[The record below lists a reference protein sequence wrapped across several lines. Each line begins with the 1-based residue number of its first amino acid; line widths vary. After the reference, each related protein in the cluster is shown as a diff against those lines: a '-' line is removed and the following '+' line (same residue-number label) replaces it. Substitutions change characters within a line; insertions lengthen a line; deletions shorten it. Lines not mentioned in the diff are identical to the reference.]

1 LGRKR
6 YKRLHGDI
14 NHRNGSY
21 ERSFTLKET
30 GKVDLQV
37 PGDRRGNF
45 KTKVIP
51 ESRRYEDALRQDLCL
66 IFLTGISTRS
76 LSMISKK
83 LIGRKISAGEIG
95 NVNKELMEAAE
106 KWRIRDL
113 SEESIKY
120 IFADGVC
127 FDMRIGKTIESVPV
141 LVAIGVKRTG
151 QKPVLGLQAGDK
163 ESASGWHEF
172 FEDLKSRGLT
182 ASGIMDGLPGLEQA
196 FKEEFTNTGVQRC
209 QVHVARNIP
218 AKAPEKFKKAAAD
231 DLISV
236 FYASSKKKAGE
247 LFDKFIDRWKKDL
260 PSAVKCL
267 DTSINACLTFF
278 NFPEEKWIS

>member
-1 LGRKR
+1 MGRKR

-21 ERSFTLKET
+21 ERSFTLKGT

-66 IFLTGISTRS
+66 MFLTGISTRS

-127 FDMRIGKTIESVPV
+127 FDMRIGKTIERVPA
-141 LVAIGVKRTG
+141 LVAIGVKRAG

-163 ESASGWHEF
+163 ESASGWREF
-172 FEDLKSRGLT
+172 FKDLKSGGARF
-182 ASGIMDGLPGLEQA
+182 PGGSPRHYGWL
-196 FKEEFTNTGVQRC
+196 
-209 QVHVARNIP
+209 
-218 AKAPEKFKKAAAD
+218 
-231 DLISV
+231 
-236 FYASSKKKAGE
+236 AG
-247 LFDKFIDRWKKDL
+247 
-260 PSAVKCL
+260 S
-267 DTSINACLTFF
+267 
-278 NFPEEKWIS
+278 